1 MNSTIVF
8 CTSYFQDQTAWEKR
22 YRRWLDYHAKIFP
35 NEALIMIDDGSPY
48 QPQDRD
54 ISVNHNLENFVFGEK
69 GTILT
74 N

>member
-8 CTSYFQDQTAWEKR
+8 CTSYFQDQTTWEKR

-48 QPQDRD
+48 HPPDRD
-54 ISVNHNLENFVFGEK
+54 ISVNSNL
-69 GTILT
+69 
-74 N
+74 